1 MNENI
6 YKEENEYLEYVE
18 KCIAKELEVST
29 ERLEKLREQKVSYD
43 DAKRGEQFTKAA
55 LIYFYASR
63 IRRLKQIVKSPYFGR
78 MDFEPSDS
86 KSSQKLYVGKT
97 TIYNSNNQLSV
108 IDWRSPIS
116 SMYYDSF
123 VGKANYESPKGIIE
137 GYISL
142 KRQIIIED
150 AIIKS
155 VLDTDL
161 ITDDNI
167 LQNYL
172 NVHAESKMK
181 DIVASIQKEQNDIIR
196 RPINENLIVQ
206 GVAGS
211 GKTSVALHR
220 IAYLIYLLNNNGS
233 KNKVSSEQFLII
245 GPNNYFLDYISEVL
259 PDLDVETIN
268 QTTISDMVI
277 NLINEKVTVQEPTD
291 ELKELYSNGKISMES
306 SIKNNSQFEKAL
318 EKYIQ
323 EIIEYYKNT
332 DVVCYG
338 KVVFSKEE
346 ISELLKDVT
355 GNYRTKIDFIQKKLI
370 KKIKDNYDKYYD
382 LLTEDLYREAYSL
395 PKEDKRRRMLFDE
408 TTYIGNDVKTGLS
421 KQIKKHFEFISKRII
436 LIYAV
441 FINNIDRYMNIDDV
455 DIFKK
460 STTKRLSK
468 KVLTRD
474 DIAPILYLK
483 SRLDDIKTYNNIVHV
498 VVDEAQDLGLLEFK
512 ILKKIIPNATF
523 SIFGDLNQA
532 IFSYRSVKDWKTLRD
547 IVFANNANIV
557 MMNQSYRTTDEIM
570 KEANKISEFLTN
582 TSSKDIIRHGN
593 SVEYVY
599 CDKRK
604 ESLLISEKIKEYL
617 NKGYKTIAVICKTE
631 EEAIQINNELY
642 KNGMDVKNITS
653 SDREYHGGICT
664 ITCGLAKGLEFDASI
679 LANVDSKLYNQ
690 LYDTDMKLLYVGMTR
705 ALHEMTII
713 STEELPDIL
722 NKREE
727 SLVRKK

>member
-55 LIYFYASR
+55 LIYFYVSR

-123 VGKANYESPKGIIE
+123 VGKANYKSPKGIIE

-323 EIIEYYKNT
+323 DIIEYYKNT

-338 KVVFSKEE
+338 KVVFPKEE
-346 ISELLKDVT
+346 ISELLKGVI
-355 GNYRTKIDFIQKKLI
+355 GNYRTKIDFIQKRLI

-382 LLTEDLYREAYSL
+382 LLTEDLYREAHSL

-436 LIYAV
+436 LIYAG

-474 DIAPILYLK
+474 DLAPILYLK

-498 VVDEAQDLGLLEFK
+498 VVDEAQDLGLQEFK
-512 ILKKIIPNATF
+512 ILKKMIPNATF

-532 IFSYRSVKDWKTLRD
+532 IFSYRSIKDWNTLKD

-599 CDKRK
+599 CDKKK

>member
-123 VGKANYESPKGIIE
+123 VGKANYKSPKGIIE

-306 SIKNNSQFEKAL
+306 SIKNSSQFEKAL

-323 EIIEYYKNT
+323 DIIEYYKNT

-355 GNYRTKIDFIQKKLI
+355 GDYRTKIDFIQKRLI

-382 LLTEDLYREAYSL
+382 LLTEDLYREARSL

-436 LIYAV
+436 LIYAG

-512 ILKKIIPNATF
+512 ILKKMIPNATF

>member
-436 LIYAV
+436 LIYAG

-642 KNGMDVKNITS
+642 KNGMNVKNITS

>member
-436 LIYAV
+436 LIYAG

>member
-18 KCIAKELEVST
+18 KCIAKELKVST

-78 MDFEPSDS
+78 MDFEPSGS

-123 VGKANYESPKGIIE
+123 VGKANYKSPKGIIE

-332 DVVCYG
+332 DVICYG

-355 GNYRTKIDFIQKKLI
+355 GNYRTKIDFIQKRLI

-382 LLTEDLYREAYSL
+382 LLTEDLYREARSL

-436 LIYAV
+436 LIYAG

-498 VVDEAQDLGLLEFK
+498 VVDEAQDLGLQEFK
-512 ILKKIIPNATF
+512 ILKKMIPNATF

-532 IFSYRSVKDWKTLRD
+532 IFSYRSIKDWKTLKD

-599 CDKRK
+599 CDKKK

-631 EEAIQINNELY
+631 EEAIQINNELC
-642 KNGMDVKNITS
+642 KKGMDVKNITS

-690 LYDTDMKLLYVGMTR
+690 HYDTDMKLLYVGMTR

>member
-123 VGKANYESPKGIIE
+123 VGKANYKSPKGIIE
-137 GYISL
+137 GYKSL

-306 SIKNNSQFEKAL
+306 SIKNSSQFEKAL

-323 EIIEYYKNT
+323 DIIEYYKNT

-355 GNYRTKIDFIQKKLI
+355 GDYRTKIDFIQKRLI

-382 LLTEDLYREAYSL
+382 LLTEDLYREARSL

-436 LIYAV
+436 LIYAG

-512 ILKKIIPNATF
+512 ILKKMIPNATF

>member
-1 MNENI
+1 M
-6 YKEENEYLEYVE
+6 
-18 KCIAKELEVST
+18 
-29 ERLEKLREQKVSYD
+29 
-43 DAKRGEQFTKAA
+43 
-55 LIYFYASR
+55 
-63 IRRLKQIVKSPYFGR
+63 
-78 MDFEPSDS
+78 
-86 KSSQKLYVGKT
+86 
-97 TIYNSNNQLSV
+97 
-108 IDWRSPIS
+108 
-116 SMYYDSF
+116 
-123 VGKANYESPKGIIE
+123 
-137 GYISL
+137 
-142 KRQIIIED
+142 
-150 AIIKS
+150 
-155 VLDTDL
+155 
-161 ITDDNI
+161 
-167 LQNYL
+167 
-172 NVHAESKMK
+172 
-181 DIVASIQKEQNDIIR
+181 
-196 RPINENLIVQ
+196 
-206 GVAGS
+206 
-211 GKTSVALHR
+211 
-220 IAYLIYLLNNNGS
+220 
-233 KNKVSSEQFLII
+233 II

-436 LIYAV
+436 LIYAG

>member
-55 LIYFYASR
+55 LIYFYVSR

-97 TIYNSNNQLSV
+97 TIYNSDNQLSV

-123 VGKANYESPKGIIE
+123 VGKANYKSPKGIIE

-323 EIIEYYKNT
+323 DIIEYYKNT

-338 KVVFSKEE
+338 KVVFPKEE
-346 ISELLKDVT
+346 ISELLKGVI
-355 GNYRTKIDFIQKKLI
+355 GNYRTKIDFIQKRLI

-382 LLTEDLYREAYSL
+382 LLTEDLYREAHSL

-436 LIYAV
+436 LIYAG

-474 DIAPILYLK
+474 DLAPILYLK

-498 VVDEAQDLGLLEFK
+498 VVDEAQDLGLQEFK
-512 ILKKIIPNATF
+512 ILKKMIPNATF

-532 IFSYRSVKDWKTLRD
+532 IFSYRSIKDWNTLKD

-599 CDKRK
+599 CDKKK

>member
-55 LIYFYASR
+55 LIYFYSSR

-436 LIYAV
+436 LIYAG

-532 IFSYRSVKDWKTLRD
+532 IFSYRSVKDWKTLKD

>member
-97 TIYNSNNQLSV
+97 TIYDSNNQLSV

-123 VGKANYESPKGIIE
+123 VGKANYKSPKGIIE

-306 SIKNNSQFEKAL
+306 SIKNSSQFEKAL

-323 EIIEYYKNT
+323 DIIEYYKNT

-355 GNYRTKIDFIQKKLI
+355 GDYRTKIDFIQKRLI

-382 LLTEDLYREAYSL
+382 LLTEDLYREARSL

-436 LIYAV
+436 LIYAG

-512 ILKKIIPNATF
+512 ILKKMIPNATF

>member
-355 GNYRTKIDFIQKKLI
+355 GNYRTKIDFIQKRLI

-436 LIYAV
+436 LIYAG

>member
-123 VGKANYESPKGIIE
+123 VGKANYKSPKGIIE

-355 GNYRTKIDFIQKKLI
+355 GNYRTKIDFIQKRLI

-382 LLTEDLYREAYSL
+382 LLTEDLYREAYLL

-436 LIYAV
+436 LIYAG

-498 VVDEAQDLGLLEFK
+498 VVDEAQDMGLLEFK

-570 KEANKISEFLTN
+570 KEANKISEFLTS

-599 CDKRK
+599 CDKMK

>member
-395 PKEDKRRRMLFDE
+395 LKEDKRRRMLFDE

-436 LIYAV
+436 LIYAG

>member
-436 LIYAV
+436 LIYAG

-722 NKREE
+722 NKRED